1 MTASPTT
8 TEIEAA
14 ITVLDDGS
22 SGLSISSNEEAA
34 TSIPLA
40 ATEMTYV
47 QFWQGRVHR
56 SIAVFADVNTD
67 PRITTNF
74 STADKA
80 LNFGQPLEHATAAIH
95 AKLAKGYICQ
105 FKIGITYI
113 PRHRFTNGLNGYA
126 PLGPLHGIAKYARG
140 CGFYRKS

>member
-80 LNFGQPLEHATAAIH
+80 VNFGEQLEHAAVAIH
-95 AKLAKGYICQ
+95 VNSQKVIFVSLKLA
-105 FKIGITYI
+105 
-113 PRHRFTNGLNGYA
+113 
-126 PLGPLHGIAKYARG
+126 
-140 CGFYRKS
+140 